1 MSFKGTCYGKENW
14 GHWKLLLIGLE
25 LLALRVKKVAWKFG
39 SLILLVL
46 SNVCLLWREECVGFC
61 ACITF
66 FVPPWNGHSPNE
78 GLCPYSPLGSYF
90 CHSSFF
96 PWACWPYWPT
106 GLIISFIGLSRP
118 TYFIF
123 TSYSSCGP
131 VGCHSCHV
139 DPLGLLPL
147 SLDFLGRL
155 TSSLLLILPMGL
167 LAVIPT
173 MFGPL
178 GLLTCF
184 YHSYFLFPS
193 TSLIVGLLLSLGLSS
208 KVGINT
214 HINL

>member
-14 GHWKLLLIGLE
+14 GHRKLLLIGLE
-25 LLALRVKKVAWKFG
+25 WLALRVKKVAWKFG
-39 SLILLVL
+39 SFYSYWVMF
-46 SNVCLLWREECVGFC
+46 VFW

-66 FVPPWNGHSPNE
+66 FVPPWNGHCPNE

-90 CHSSFF
+90 YDSSFF

-106 GLIISFIGLSRP
+106 GLIISFLWAFSAHLFYFYLLFFLWACWLSFLPCWSIGLATSFLGLPRP

-123 TSYSSCGP
+123 TSYSFHGLAS
-131 VGCHSCHV
+131 CHSGHV
-139 DPLGLLPL
+139 
-147 SLDFLGRL
+147 
-155 TSSLLLILPMGL
+155 
-167 LAVIPT
+167 
-173 MFGPL
+173 GPL